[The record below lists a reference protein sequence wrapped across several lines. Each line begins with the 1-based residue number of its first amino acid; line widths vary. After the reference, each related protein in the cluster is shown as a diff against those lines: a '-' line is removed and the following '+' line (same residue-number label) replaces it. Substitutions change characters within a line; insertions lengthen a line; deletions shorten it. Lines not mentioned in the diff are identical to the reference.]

1 MITKVIIDKEKCIG
15 CTLCVQACHE
25 IFKMEGDK
33 AVVKVNPV
41 PHAAEDSCRD
51 AAQQCPVE
59 AIVIQ

>member
-15 CTLCVQACHE
+15 CTLCVQACPE

-41 PHAAEDSCRD
+41 PHEAEDSCRD